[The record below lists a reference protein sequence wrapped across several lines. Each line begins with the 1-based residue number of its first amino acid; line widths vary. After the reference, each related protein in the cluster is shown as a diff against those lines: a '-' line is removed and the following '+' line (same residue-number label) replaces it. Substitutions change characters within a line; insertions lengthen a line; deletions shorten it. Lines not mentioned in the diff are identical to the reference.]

1 MAVAGAGRQGLE
13 AGSGWGGDKKRPHP
27 YPKRSAEG
35 HRERSK
41 ARKDTL
47 ALSLADEPAPRD
59 QRLRAAFAVWPVA
72 CRGPRLH
79 PSTPT
84 RKTRA
89 KRERAAAA
97 DRLRLIGQDDPDHAV
112 ARRQGTTRRE
122 SCRNADLL

>member
-59 QRLRAAFAVWPVA
+59 QRLRAAFAVWPR
-72 CRGPRLH
+72 CLPR
-79 PSTPT
+79 PATAPF
-84 RKTRA
+84 
-89 KRERAAAA
+89 
-97 DRLRLIGQDDPDHAV
+97 
-112 ARRQGTTRRE
+112 
-122 SCRNADLL
+122 NADPKDPRKKGEGSRCGPATAYRPG